1 MSPSKG
7 HGAQQM
13 TQNLRLMG
21 VRLPRLSELLQRKPI
36 KVEEKVT
43 KIVLERGISN
53 ILRELDNYLKGLHE
67 VAIDVLSALCVGRH
81 VLLVGPV
88 GIGKT
93 SLAEAIAEIL
103 HLDDPPYIFCACH
116 SHMTATELTGDID
129 IAVALQA
136 GLDHPLAYIPGPL
149 VMAHG
154 RILIL
159 DEINRLSP
167 YSQAALLQALQE
179 HYVVIRGIRIRSDFL
194 VIATA
199 NPVEYSGVFE
209 LTEALAD
216 RMKYVELNYPDADL
230 LKAIIRW
237 KVDQIVRNY
246 DVIKIPEEFL
256 DTIVAMIGIMRS
268 EGLIE
273 AGPSVRACIYA
284 VASTIARALVERRE
298 PTLEDLKREVIQNFI
313 PSIRGE
319 FQSETDKKTYLEKVF
334 ERAVYMVTRGS
345 G

>member
-1 MSPSKG
+1 MTFQDFSK
-7 HGAQQM
+7 
-13 TQNLRLMG
+13 LG
-21 VRLPRLSELLQRKPI
+21 VKLPRLSELLQRQPI
-36 KVEEKVT
+36 RVEEKVA
-43 KIVLERGISN
+43 KVVMEQGIQR
-53 ILRELDNYLKGLHE
+53 ILDQLDQYLKGLRE
-67 VAIDVLSALCVGRH
+67 VALDVLSALCVGRH
-81 VLLVGPV
+81 VLLIGPV
-88 GIGKT
+88 GVGKT
-93 SLAEAIAEIL
+93 TLAEAIAEIL

-149 VMAHG
+149 VLAHG

-216 RMKYVELNYPDADL
+216 RLKVVEIQLPDPSL
-230 LKAIIRW
+230 LKAIIKW
-237 KVDQIVRNY
+237 KVEQMLSHY
-246 DVIKIPEEFL
+246 DVVEIPEEFL
-256 DTIVAMIGIMRS
+256 DIIVTMINIMRS
-268 EGLIE
+268 EGVAE
-273 AGPSVRACIYA
+273 SGPSVRACIYA
-284 VASTIARALVERRE
+284 VATTLARALIERRK
-298 PTLEDLKREVIQNFI
+298 PTLDDLRREVIQNFM
-313 PSIRGE
+313 SSLRGD
-319 FQSETDKKTYLEKVF
+319 FQSENDKRVYLEKVF
-334 ERAVYMVTRGS
+334 ERATYMVVRRSETR
-345 G
+345 